1 MTLSNRETARLA
13 EQAAE
18 WLVRLTFEP
27 TEDNRQGLVAWL
39 QRSPRHIEEFLFAQ
53 TTFSVLHG
61 MDPSRQIDVQ
71 ELVGKAKNSIVPLR
85 QIGTAA
91 MDRPPDSPQLPEESV
106 PEIADIAPR
115 PARLPWKSGLAVAAS
130 ALLLTG
136 ILSVGGQLRAD
147 PDHRTYS
154 TALGEQRTIR
164 LSDGSLIELNTRS
177 EATIDFSKATRN
189 VRLRD
194 GEALFVVAHDTQRPF
209 RVATD
214 NATIQAVGTQF
225 NVYQA
230 GRSTTVTV
238 LEGKVE
244 LSTGNSAAM
253 SASAEPGQSVSTNT
267 LLSSGEQ
274 ANVASGHV
282 RKDARP
288 NAQNA
293 VAWRQRRVVFDHT
306 ALADAVK
313 ELERYS
319 DFRIGLVGDQL
330 LSRHI
335 SGVFQADDPHTIVAL
350 LESDNT
356 VNVRHVDN
364 GVIVTSRSE

>member
-1 MTLSNRETARLA
+1 MTLPNRDTARLA
-13 EQAAE
+13 EEAAE
-18 WLVRLTFEP
+18 WLVRLTFES
-27 TEDNRQGLVAWL
+27 TQDNRQGLVAWL

-53 TTFSVLHG
+53 TTFSLLHG

-71 ELVGKAKNSIVPLR
+71 ELVATAKNSIVPLR

-91 MDRPPDSPQLPEESV
+91 MDESLPA
-106 PEIADIAPR
+106 IADPTAKR
-115 PARLPWKSGLAVAAS
+115 ARFPWKSALAVAAS
-130 ALLLTG
+130 ALLLTA
-136 ILSVGGQLRAD
+136 ILSVTGQLRTD

-164 LSDGSLIELNTRS
+164 LSDGSLLELNTRS
-177 EATIDFSKATRN
+177 KATIDFSKATRTI
-189 VRLRD
+189 RLAE
-194 GEALFVVAHDTQRPF
+194 GEALFVVAHDAQRPF
-209 RVATD
+209 RVSTD
-214 NATIQAVGTQF
+214 NVTIQAVGTQF

-230 GRSTTVTV
+230 GPATTVTV

-244 LSTGNSAAM
+244 LSTNHSPAM
-253 SASAEPGQSVSTNT
+253 SGSAEPGHSVSTNI

-274 ANVASGHV
+274 ANVASGQV

-306 ALADAVK
+306 ALSDAVK

-319 DFRIGLVGDQL
+319 DFRIELVGAQL
-330 LSRHI
+330 LNRHI

-356 VNVRHVDN
+356 VTVRHLNN
-364 GVIVTSRSE
+364 GVIVTPRFE